1 VIVKKKKKMTDITE
15 RKIELEY
22 PFTSSKFR
30 SFDSGDLY
38 VRTNRAG
45 GIVSVYTDLFY
56 DGDNWGYIRN
66 TYEAGERVSV
76 YDHDMKDIGGFIENF
91 VVNEKSVYAN
101 LRMSDGQ
108 TETHN
113 VLDFS
118 KTKWGG
124 VRTRNPTP
132 TMPL

>member
-1 VIVKKKKKMTDITE
+1 MSDITE

-22 PFTSSKFR
+22 PYLSSKFR

-66 TYEAGERVSV
+66 TYEAGERVKV
-76 YDHDMKDIGGFIENF
+76 YDHNMKDIGGLIENF
-91 VVNEKSVYAN
+91 EVTDNGKSVYAN
-101 LRMSDGQ
+101 LQMLDGH
-108 TETHN
+108 TERHN

-118 KTKWGG
+118 KK
-124 VRTRNPTP
+124 RF
-132 TMPL
+132 